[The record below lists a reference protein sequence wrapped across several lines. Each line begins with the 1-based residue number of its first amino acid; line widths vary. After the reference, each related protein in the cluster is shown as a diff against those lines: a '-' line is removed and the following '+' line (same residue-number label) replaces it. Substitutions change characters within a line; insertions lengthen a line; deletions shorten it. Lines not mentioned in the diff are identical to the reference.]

1 MRLDIG
7 VLGMEQLLGSL
18 DSQVLDSVY
27 VGAASV
33 VAALW
38 ITFSILVS

>member
-7 VLGMEQLLGSL
+7 VLGMEQLSGSL

-27 VGAASV
+27 VAAASV
-33 VAALW
+33 VAAPW